1 MDGAS
6 GKAIILAGGQG
17 QRLRPLTSDRP
28 KCMVEILGTP
38 IIAFQL
44 HWLRSYGI
52 RHVVIAG
59 GYLHESIVNF
69 LGDGS
74 KWQMRISYS
83 IEEQPLG
90 RGGAFKQALKMIA
103 PPDNELV
110 YAFNGDIICNLS
122 LKALGEFHVRKEAVA
137 SLVTVP
143 LVSPYG
149 IVDIGE
155 EDIVCGFRE
164 KPQLPFHVNAGIYAF
179 SPKIIDLL
187 PDQGDH
193 EDTTFPLLASQGTL
207 KAFRTSGILWKSIDT
222 MKDVSEIRTEMERVL
237 LSAFLQPDG
246 MEIIQ

>member
-1 MDGAS
+1 MAS
-6 GKAIILAGGQG
+6 GTAIILAGGQG

-52 RHVVIAG
+52 RHIVIAG

-74 KWQMRISYS
+74 KWGMRVSYS

-90 RGGAFKQALKMIA
+90 RGGAFKQAMKLIS
-103 PPDNELV
+103 PHDIV

-122 LKALGEFHVRKEAVA
+122 LKALGEFHRTQSAIA
-137 SLVTVP
+137 TIVTVP

-149 IVDIGE
+149 IVEIDDQESVI
-155 EDIVCGFRE
+155 GFRE
-164 KPQLPFHVNAGIYAF
+164 KPVLPFHVNAGIYVF
-179 SPKIIDLL
+179 SPEIIDLL
-187 PDQGDH
+187 PDKGDH
-193 EDTTFPLLASQGTL
+193 EDSTFPELSKHGRL
-207 KAFRTSGILWKSIDT
+207 KAFRTTNVLWKSIDT
-222 MKDVSEIRTEMERVL
+222 MKDVSEIRTELERVL
-237 LSAFLQPDG
+237 LSAFLQPDSL
-246 MEIIQ
+246 EIM